1 MEVGVHEHSEG
12 KTYESERDLR
22 YALAL
27 TSSIF
32 IIELFGGV
40 ISNSL
45 ALLSDAGHVFSDAF
59 ALALS
64 WAALRLAARPPSA
77 ARTFGYHRTEVFAA
91 LINGV
96 ILFFIVLLIFREAY
110 GRILSPPQVKTTQM
124 LAVAIVGLLANLWV
138 VLKLRGHAARD
149 LNVKSAFLHAVG
161 DAVSSVGVILGALL
175 IMLTGYY
182 FIDAA
187 ISVFIAVVI
196 LVGSLR
202 LVRDSSHILLEG
214 TPPHID
220 LNEVAKTISGIKG
233 VVGVHDL
240 HVWSICSHITAAS
253 AHVVVE
259 ECEISTVDAISRQID
274 EKIKSMDITHTT
286 LQFESEGKVCEV
298 KP

>member
-1 MEVGVHEHSEG
+1 MGVHKHAEG
-12 KTYESERDLR
+12 ETYKSERDLR
-22 YALAL
+22 LALVL

-32 IIELFGGV
+32 VIELVGGV

-45 ALLSDAGHVFSDAF
+45 ALLSDAAHVFADAF

-64 WAALRLAARPPSA
+64 WAALRLAARPASA

-110 GRILSPPQVKTTQM
+110 ERILSPPQVKTVQM
-124 LAVAIVGLLANLWV
+124 LVIAIIGLLANLWV
-138 VLKLRGHAARD
+138 VLKLRSHATRD
-149 LNVKSAFLHAVG
+149 LNVKSALLHATG
-161 DAVSSVGVILGALL
+161 DAVSSTGVIVGAVL

-182 FIDAA
+182 LVDAT
-187 ISVFIAVVI
+187 ISVFIAIVI
-196 LVGSLR
+196 LLGSLR
-202 LVRDSSHILLEG
+202 LIRDSSHILLEG
-214 TPPHID
+214 TPPHIN
-220 LNEVAKTISGIKG
+220 LNEVTKIISSAKG
-233 VVGVHDL
+233 VIGVHDL

-253 AHVVVE
+253 AHVVVKK
-259 ECEISTVDAISRQID
+259 CEISTVDKISKQVSD
-274 EKIKSMDITHTT
+274 GMKSLDITHTT